1 MERRKSYPRSA
12 RRSPPPPGAPGEPAP
27 DASSLL
33 ASPSEAALL
42 RAVLEKPR
50 VCRAGRNRAAA
61 ALPVALKNVQMPHQ
75 VLVATDTFDGTSWC
89 KKGAFG
95 AVREY
100 FNEASGERLVVKTF
114 LGDARRSAASFAVE
128 RGVWREIETFGSA
141 LKALVVPVVD
151 FLSWEAEENAH
162 LVVMRKLDSVFTDH
176 WRDSVGASGE
186 LYATAH
192 ALLEGANRGKLAYVD
207 ATFSNI
213 GTLRGAPRLLDLGG
227 FYLRDHGDQHM
238 VPSYMPPFM
247 WRTNKA
253 STGSFCEFAG
263 RLYSLPELRC
273 VGYYALL
280 CSAVAA
286 FLEGSHKAKDVFFM
300 HTTYLREWFARG
312 KTFGFPGALARFKT
326 LLAEIRAPEA
336 RPLVKALFVFL
347 SLDATEMCM
356 RAAARAAAKA
366 LRGPNVRKT
375 SFKSIITLEYT

>member
-12 RRSPPPPGAPGEPAP
+12 RRSPSPPGAPGEPAL
-27 DASSLL
+27 DTASLL
-33 ASPSEAALL
+33 ASPSETALL
-42 RAVLEKPR
+42 RAALEKPR

-75 VLVATDTFDGTSWC
+75 VLVGTDTFDGTSWC

-100 FNEASGERLVVKTF
+100 FNAASGERLVVKTF
-114 LGDARRSAASFAVE
+114 LGGARRSAASFGVE
-128 RGVWREIETFGSA
+128 RKVWREIQTLGPA

-151 FLSWEAEENAH
+151 FLSWEAEGNAH

-176 WRDSVGASGE
+176 WHDSVGGPGE

-192 ALLEGANRGKLAYVD
+192 ALLEGASRGKLAYVD
-207 ATFSNI
+207 ATFSNV
-213 GTLRGAPRLLDLGG
+213 GFLRGSPRLLDLGG

-253 STGSFCEFAG
+253 STGSFCEFDG
-263 RLYSLPELRC
+263 RAYSLPELRC

-280 CSAVAA
+280 CSAIAEFLKTTHAA
-286 FLEGSHKAKDVFFM
+286 CDTFFM
-300 HTTYLREWFARG
+300 HTTYLREWFAKGRS
-312 KTFGFPGALARFKT
+312 FGFPEALARFKRMI
-326 LLAEIRAPEA
+326 ADVRGPEA

-347 SLDATEMCM
+347 SLDATEVCM